1 MGRHNSG
8 SPVRTHGSPRSR
20 RERSPAQRRS
30 SNRDKLPSRNRS
42 RSPVYYSPVRDKKP
56 YNPTKS
62 PERRKSPP
70 ARARSPVRQKPSNRT
85 RSPEHEMSRSSPPL
99 SPLKEKPSSR
109 TRSPKRVK
117 SRSSVSQSPEKGKP
131 PIRNRSPR
139 RARSRSPHS
148 PSLSPRSKRL
158 KRVRAERDVEKG
170 NGREYEKKHV
180 RKGDRHE
187 EKDLGRDS
195 ANEKKDR
202 RSERDAVGNGS
213 RSRHR
218 RSSSPSDRNHR
229 GGRRSRSPL
238 AAENRGRN
246 EVSVLTDSRDHEH
259 RNGDSDSLAK
269 MKAVEETLDV
279 KEKQKPSFELS
290 GKLAAETNRVR
301 GVTLLFNEPPEARQP
316 DTRWR
321 LYVFKGGEVLNVVI
335 GFRPR
340 LPTSYC
346 HCALILSVR
355 ILEKYSTIPL
365 EESTSEPL
373 YVHRQS
379 YYLFGRERRVA
390 DIPTDHPSCSKQHA
404 VLQYRQVEEEN
415 RDGTMSKRVR
425 PYLMDL
431 GSTNGT
437 FINDNQMEPQR
448 YYELFEKDT
457 IKFGNSS
464 REYVLLHEN
473 STG

>member
-1 MGRHNSG
+1 MGRHNSV
-8 SPVRTHGSPRSR
+8 SPVRGHGSPRSR
-20 RERSPAQRRS
+20 RKRSPARRRS
-30 SNRDKLPSRNRS
+30 SSRDNLSSRNRS
-42 RSPVYYSPVRDKKP
+42 RSPVYYSPLRDKKP
-56 YNPTKS
+56 YNSTKS

-85 RSPEHEMSRSSPPL
+85 RSPVHDMSRSSPPL
-99 SPLKEKPSSR
+99 STLKEKPSSR

-117 SRSSVSQSPEKGKP
+117 SRSSVSQSPEKGKA

-139 RARSRSPHS
+139 RARSRSPDSS
-148 PSLSPRSKRL
+148 PLSPRSKRL

-170 NGREYEKKHV
+170 NGREYEKKHA
-180 RKGDRHE
+180 RKSDRHE
-187 EKDLGRDS
+187 EKDLGKDS
-195 ANEKKDR
+195 TNEKKDR
-202 RSERDAVGNGS
+202 RSERDAIGNGS

-218 RSSSPSDRNHR
+218 RSSSPSDRHHR
-229 GGRRSRSPL
+229 GGRGSRSPL
-238 AAENRGRN
+238 AADNRGRN
-246 EVSVLTDSRDHEH
+246 ELTDSRDNER

-269 MKAVEETLDV
+269 MNDVEETLDV

-321 LYVFKGGEVLNVVI
+321 LYVFKGGEVLNVNLFMYIVK
-335 GFRPR
+335 
-340 LPTSYC
+340 
-346 HCALILSVR
+346 V
-355 ILEKYSTIPL
+355 TIFL
-365 EESTSEPL
+365 VE
-373 YVHRQS
+373 
-379 YYLFGRERRVA
+379 RER
-390 DIPTDHPSCSKQHA
+390 SCRHSHRPPF
-404 VLQYRQVEEEN
+404 LQQTTRCASVPHVEEEN

-437 FINDNQMEPQR
+437 FLNDNQIEPQR

-464 REYVLLHEN
+464 PRIC
-473 STG
+473 SAA

>member
-8 SPVRTHGSPRSR
+8 SPVRAHGSPRSR

-42 RSPVYYSPVRDKKP
+42 RSPVYFSPVRDKKP

-62 PERRKSPP
+62 PELRKSPP

-218 RSSSPSDRNHR
+218 RSSSPSDRHHR

-246 EVSVLTDSRDHEH
+246 EVSDHTDSRDHEH

-301 GVTLLFNEPPEARQP
+301 GVTLLFNEPPEARLP

-321 LYVFKGGEVLNVVI
+321 LYVFKGGEVLN
-335 GFRPR
+335 
-340 LPTSYC
+340 
-346 HCALILSVR
+346 
-355 ILEKYSTIPL
+355 
-365 EESTSEPL
+365 EPL

-415 RDGTMSKRVR
+415 RDGIMSKRVR